1 MPRIELKNSNLFIDG
16 RQTFLFG
23 GSFHYWRIKK
33 ELWSQ
38 SLDKLISCNFNFVE
52 SYIPWVWHETE
63 EGRFDFSGRTLPN
76 RDLVEYLEL
85 LKKKDLY
92 LVARPGPYIYSEYQG
107 LGIPLWLIEKHP
119 ECRQK
124 SSSGHMH
131 PYLFAYNHPTYLGY
145 VEKWYEKV
153 FEVLKP
159 YLGNP
164 IIAIQIDNE
173 TGLMLSDSFL
183 SPAPNPRDY
192 SEHTA
197 GMMREWLKKKYGS
210 IEKLNAAWGVQYNDF
225 SSVESPIPR
234 RKFHKFM
241 TSPIFN
247 TAAFMDFQEFM
258 EDWIIGY
265 LGTLKKMFEKYIDKK
280 VPFMLN
286 DAAMPTFPANSR
298 KKVMELGIPVY
309 YDIYAKNTSL
319 DATFD
324 FPFMPCTGTKLFEN
338 YRLDGPVMSMETGIG
353 WFSPFVKVKIE
364 ETIQKLALMVAHSCR
379 GMNIYIAQDGIEA
392 DGTPYVWPSLL
403 DENGKE
409 TYKYPIV
416 RDFAGRVLTEEL
428 MNSEEVLDDVAVL
441 EYFPNHRL
449 VETGVLELFRDMG
462 TQQGMVGMLHM
473 AGYNPRLI
481 DLEMADADTLKKY
494 RALFISTK
502 GCMDEGNFDK
512 LVGYVS
518 SGGVL
523 VTAPEPINKNLQGV
537 PLGDLFSARKTK
549 TKVFH
554 YTRLITNSLSGMI
567 FWRASPAFRKI
578 KEERPWQLQG
588 TDAPKMIEKTL
599 KMMSGDIIRVEY
611 AGGRFPASIL
621 INYFEGNFQTLMKHR
636 GKPVAFV
643 HEYGKGRVV
652 TIGTVLGAHLAGT
665 GFYELGRED
674 FAQYQKLADE
684 LMALAGVRK
693 KVSSTEPI
701 EAVCRKSVAGTL
713 LFLINRG
720 GSKEGALMLDKD
732 VIDGKYAVEK
742 IYSLHNSSADAASE
756 GLKYRMDDD
765 DVLVVRLTNV

>member
-1 MPRIELKNSNLFIDG
+1 MLKIELKNSNLFIDG

-38 SLDKLISCNFNFVE
+38 SIDKLVSCNFNFVE

-76 RDLVEYLEL
+76 RDLIEYLEL

-92 LVARPGPYIYSEYQG
+92 LIARPGPYIYSEYQG

-119 ECRQK
+119 EYHQK
-124 SSSGHMH
+124 SSSGHTH
-131 PYLFAYNHPTYLGY
+131 PHLFAYNHPTYLGY
-145 VEKWYEKV
+145 VEKWYDKV

-173 TGLMLSDSFL
+173 TGLMLSDAFL
-183 SPAPNPRDY
+183 SPTPNPRDC
-192 SEHTA
+192 SEHTT
-197 GMMREWLKKKYGS
+197 GMLREWLKKKYGTA
-210 IEKLNAAWGVQYNDF
+210 EELNKVWGTRFNDF
-225 SSVESPIPR
+225 SSVEPPVIRGKSY
-234 RKFHKFM
+234 KLM

-247 TAAFMDFQEFM
+247 LPAFMDFQEFL
-258 EDWIIGY
+258 EDWIVEY
-265 LGTLKKMFEKYIDKK
+265 LGTLKKMLEKHVDGK
-280 VPFMLN
+280 VPFVLN

-298 KKVMELGIPVY
+298 KKVTELGIPAY

-324 FPFMPCTGTKLFEN
+324 FPFMPCTGTKIFEN

-353 WFSPFVKVKIE
+353 WFSPLAKVKIE
-364 ETIQKLALMVAHSCR
+364 ETIQKLALMVAHSCK
-379 GMNIYIAQDGIEA
+379 GINIYIAQDGIEA
-392 DGTPYVWPSLL
+392 DGTPYIWPSLL

-409 TYKYPIV
+409 TYKYPIIKE
-416 RDFAGRVLTEEL
+416 FASKVLTEEL

-449 VETGVLELFRDMG
+449 VETGVLELFRDIG

-473 AGYNPRLI
+473 AGYNPPII
-481 DLEMADADTLKKY
+481 DLEMADVDRLKKY
-494 RALFISTK
+494 RVLFISTK
-502 GCMDEGNFDK
+502 GCMDEGNFSK
-512 LVGYVS
+512 LVEYVS

-523 VTAPEPINKNLQGV
+523 ITAPEPINKNLQGA
-537 PLGDLFSARKTK
+537 PLGNLFSAKKTK

-554 YTRLITNSLSGMI
+554 YSNLIMNSLSGMI
-567 FWRASPAFRKI
+567 FWRASPTFRKI
-578 KEERPWQLQG
+578 QKERPWQLQG

-599 KMMSGDIIRVEY
+599 RMLSGDIIRVDY
-611 AGGRFPASIL
+611 SDGKFPASIL
-621 INYFEGNFQTLMKHR
+621 INYFEGNFKPLMKHR

-643 HEYGKGRVV
+643 HEYGKGKVV

-665 GFYELGRED
+665 GFYELSGDD
-674 FAQYQKLADE
+674 FSRYQKLADE
-684 LMALAGVRK
+684 LMAFAGVRK

-701 EAVCRKSVAGTL
+701 EVVCRKSEAGTL

-720 GSKEGALMLDKD
+720 GRKGGALRLSKEI
-732 VIDGKYAVEK
+732 IDGKYEVDK
-742 IYSLHNSSADAASE
+742 IYSLHNSSVDAGND
-756 GLKYRMDDD
+756 GLKYKMDED